1 VRTHFADTQ
10 GETYAFREPVEPE
23 EVGQLYR
30 LFFQERFPK
39 TVSELDRH
47 LIVTDATERL
57 VGGLSYRM
65 ESPQIA
71 HLDGIVVNAAVTSR
85 GIASALL
92 EDFAVRMASRD
103 VKVLR
108 TSYIMRDFC
117 EQRGFRLDRRW
128 GGLVRMLSEEG

>member
-1 VRTHFADTQ
+1 MRTHFADSE

-47 LIVTDATERL
+47 LVVVDPTERL

-65 ESPQIA
+65 DGPRIA
-71 HLDGIVVNAAVTSR
+71 HLDGIVVNAALTSR
-85 GIASALL
+85 GIATALL
-92 EDFAVRMASRD
+92 EDFAVRMASSG
-103 VKVLR
+103 VTVLR
-108 TSYIMRDFC
+108 TSFIMRSFC

-128 GGLVRMLSEEG
+128 GGLVRMLDEEA